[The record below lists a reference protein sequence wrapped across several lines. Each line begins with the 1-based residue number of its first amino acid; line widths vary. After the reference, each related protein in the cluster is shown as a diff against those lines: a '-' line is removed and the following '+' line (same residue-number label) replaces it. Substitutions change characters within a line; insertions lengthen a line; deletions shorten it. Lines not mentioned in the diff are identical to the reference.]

1 MSHSWRSDEQ
11 EMADLVDE
19 LLQSGLVPDDV
30 VDEVER
36 LYAGGEY
43 REALSCALEA
53 RE

>member
-36 LYAGGEY
+36 LYAGGKY
-43 REALSCALEA
+43 REALSCVLEA